1 MTDKEYWL
9 YISKVK
15 GLLPARRKMLFE
27 MLGTPEEV
35 YKAREDVLRNIPL
48 LEEFQI
54 EQLIDFRKIDFEYE
68 SDQFRRKGI
77 KFVTVDDKEFPERLR
92 NIPDAPSFLFYR
104 GELPDD
110 NLPAVAVVG
119 SRRCSFYGK
128 EMCMRFSSA
137 LAQAGINII
146 SGMASGVDGFAHRG
160 AINVGGKTT
169 AVLGCGVDVCYPA
182 ENRDIFEKLTS
193 YVTSTNDIDIELND
207 ITKSMKASYSVGAE
221 QKYSDSSRSRKD
233 LCKNYGGIVSEY
245 YPGDKALPYNFPQ
258 RNRIISG
265 LADILLVVEAGK
277 KSGTFITVDHALEQ
291 GREIFAIP
299 GRIGDT
305 VSDGCNSLIKNGAG
319 LAANPEDII
328 DELKS
333 HYTMLLNAEKKRKKA
348 AGDTLK
354 GDEKKVYESL
364 EQVPIQINEISE
376 RTGIDCGTLPMIL
389 VELELKGMIEEVG
402 KNLYIKK
409 R

>member
-1 MTDKEYWL
+1 MTEKEYWL
-9 YISKVK
+9 YIAKVK
-15 GLLPARRKMLFE
+15 GLLPARRKMLLE

-35 YKAREDVLRNIPL
+35 YKAREDVLRKVLL

-54 EQLIDFRKIDFEYE
+54 EQLIDYRKIDFGYE
-68 SDQFRRKGI
+68 AEQFRRKGI
-77 KFVTVDDKEFPERLR
+77 KFVTSDEKEFPERLR
-92 NIPDAPSFLFYR
+92 DIPDAPSFLFYR

-119 SRRCSFYGK
+119 SRRCSLYGR
-128 EMCMRFSSA
+128 EMCLKFSSR
-137 LAQAGINII
+137 LAEAGINII

-160 AINVGGKTT
+160 AINAGGKTT
-169 AVLGCGVDVCYPA
+169 AVLGCGVDICYPA
-182 ENRDIFEKLTS
+182 ENRDIFEKLSKTGEKMP
-193 YVTSTNDIDIELND
+193 DILQNHMEMTKSIDVEKSED
-207 ITKSMKASYSVGAE
+207 ITG
-221 QKYSDSSRSRKD
+221 
-233 LCKNYGGIVSEY
+233 KNYGGIVSEY

-319 LAANPEDII
+319 LATTPEDII

-333 HYTMLLNAEKKRKKA
+333 HYTMLLKVEKKRKKVAIA
-348 AGDTLK
+348 ALN

-376 RTGIDCGTLPMIL
+376 RTGIDCSTLPMIL
-389 VELELKGMIEEVG
+389 IELELKGMIEEVG

-409 R
+409 

>member
-68 SDQFRRKGI
+68 SEQFGRKGI

-169 AVLGCGVDVCYPA
+169 AVLGCGVDVCYPT
-182 ENRDIFEKLTS
+182 ENRDIFEKLS
-193 YVTSTNDIDIELND
+193 NIHNDKVNTLFNKDIVMDGIETDNT
-207 ITKSMKASYSVGAE
+207 TKEK
-221 QKYSDSSRSRKD
+221 DSINAG
-233 LCKNYGGIVSEY
+233 KNLGGIVSEY

-319 LAANPEDII
+319 LAATPEDII

-333 HYTMLLNAEKKRKKA
+333 HYTMLLQVEKKRKKVA
-348 AGDTLK
+348 ANALN

-364 EQVPIQINEISE
+364 EQVPMQINEISE
-376 RTGIDCGTLPMIL
+376 KTGIDCGTLPMIL
-389 VELELKGMIEEVG
+389 IELELKGMIEEVG

-409 R
+409 C

>member
-1 MTDKEYWL
+1 MTEKEYWL
-9 YISKVK
+9 YIAKVK
-15 GLLPARRKMLFE
+15 GLLPARRKMLLE

-35 YKAREDVLRNIPL
+35 YKAREDVLRKVLL

-54 EQLIDFRKIDFEYE
+54 EQLIDYRKIDFGYE
-68 SDQFRRKGI
+68 AEQFRRKGI
-77 KFVTVDDKEFPERLR
+77 KFVTSDEKEFPERLR
-92 NIPDAPSFLFYR
+92 DIPDAPSFLFYR

-119 SRRCSFYGK
+119 SRRCSLYGR
-128 EMCMRFSSA
+128 EMCLKFSSR
-137 LAQAGINII
+137 LAEAGINII

-160 AINVGGKTT
+160 AINAGGKTT
-169 AVLGCGVDVCYPA
+169 AVLGCGVDICYPA
-182 ENRDIFEKLTS
+182 ENRDIFEKLSNTGEKMP
-193 YVTSTNDIDIELND
+193 DILQNHMEMTKSIDVEKSQD
-207 ITKSMKASYSVGAE
+207 ITG
-221 QKYSDSSRSRKD
+221 
-233 LCKNYGGIVSEY
+233 KNYGGIVSEY

-319 LAANPEDII
+319 LATTPEDII

-333 HYTMLLNAEKKRKKA
+333 HYTMLLKVEKKRKKVAIA
-348 AGDTLK
+348 ALN

-376 RTGIDCGTLPMIL
+376 RTGIDCSTLPMIL
-389 VELELKGMIEEVG
+389 IELELKGMIEEVG

-409 R
+409 

>member
-1 MTDKEYWL
+1 MTEKEYWL

-15 GLLPARRKMLFE
+15 GLLSARRKMLLE

-35 YKAREDVLRNIPL
+35 YKAREEVLRNIPL
-48 LEEFQI
+48 LEDYQV
-54 EQLIDFRKIDFEYE
+54 EQLIEYRKIDFESE
-68 SDQFRRKGI
+68 TERFKKLKI
-77 KFVTVDDKEFPERLR
+77 NFVTADDKEFPNRLR
-92 NIPDAPSFLFYR
+92 EIPDAPSFLFYR

-119 SRRCSFYGK
+119 SRKCSIYGR
-128 EMCMRFSSA
+128 EMCLKFSCV

-160 AINVGGKTT
+160 AIEAGGKTT
-169 AVLGCGVDVCYPA
+169 AVLGCGVDVCYPS
-182 ENRDIFEKLTS
+182 ENKDIFEKLSNTYDRFES
-193 YVTSTNDIDIELND
+193 DLSLLRTKDKYDDKDISTIE
-207 ITKSMKASYSVGAE
+207 KSGKETVG
-221 QKYSDSSRSRKD
+221 
-233 LCKNYGGIVSEY
+233 YGGIVSEY
-245 YPGDKALPYNFPQ
+245 YPGEKALPYNFPQ

-265 LADILLVVEAGK
+265 LADIILVVEAGK

-319 LAANPEDII
+319 LASEPEDII
-328 DELKS
+328 EVLKDK
-333 HYTMLLNAEKKRKKA
+333 YTMLLKVEKKRKKTL
-348 AGDTLK
+348 GESLK
-354 GDEKKVYESL
+354 GDEKKVYATL
-364 EQVPIQINEISE
+364 ETVPTQINEIAE
-376 RTGIDCGTLPMIL
+376 RTGIGPDILPTIL
-389 VELELKGMIEEVG
+389 IELELKGMIEEVG

-409 R
+409 Q

>member
-1 MTDKEYWL
+1 MTEKEYWL
-9 YISKVK
+9 YIAKVK
-15 GLLPARRKMLFE
+15 GLLPARRKMLLE

-35 YKAREDVLRNIPL
+35 YKAREDVLRKVLL

-54 EQLIDFRKIDFEYE
+54 EQLIDYRKIDFGYE
-68 SDQFRRKGI
+68 AEQFRRKGI
-77 KFVTVDDKEFPERLR
+77 KFVTSDEKDFPERLR
-92 NIPDAPSFLFYR
+92 DIPDAPSFLFYR

-119 SRRCSFYGK
+119 SRRCSLYGR
-128 EMCMRFSSA
+128 EMCLKFSSR
-137 LAQAGINII
+137 LAEAGINII

-160 AINVGGKTT
+160 AINAGGKTT
-169 AVLGCGVDVCYPA
+169 AVLGCGVDICYPA
-182 ENRDIFEKLTS
+182 ENRDIFEKLSKTGEKMP
-193 YVTSTNDIDIELND
+193 DILQNHMEMSKSIDVEKSED
-207 ITKSMKASYSVGAE
+207 ITG
-221 QKYSDSSRSRKD
+221 
-233 LCKNYGGIVSEY
+233 KNYGGIVSEY

-319 LAANPEDII
+319 LATTPEDII

-333 HYTMLLNAEKKRKKA
+333 HYTMLLKVEKKRKKVAIA
-348 AGDTLK
+348 ALN

-376 RTGIDCGTLPMIL
+376 RTGIDCSTLPMIL
-389 VELELKGMIEEVG
+389 IELELKGMIEEVG

-409 R
+409 

>member
-1 MTDKEYWL
+1 MTEKEYWL

-68 SDQFRRKGI
+68 SEQFRRKGI
-77 KFVTVDDKEFPERLR
+77 KFVTIDDKEFPERLR

-169 AVLGCGVDVCYPA
+169 AVLGCGVDICYPT
-182 ENRDIFEKLTS
+182 ENRDIFEKLS
-193 YVTSTNDIDIELND
+193 NIHNDKVNTLFNKDIVMDGIETDNT
-207 ITKSMKASYSVGAE
+207 TKEK
-221 QKYSDSSRSRKD
+221 DSINAG
-233 LCKNYGGIVSEY
+233 KNFGGIVSEY

-319 LAANPEDII
+319 LAATPEDII

-333 HYTMLLNAEKKRKKA
+333 HYTMLLNAEKKKKKA
-348 AGDTLK
+348 AGDSLK

-389 VELELKGMIEEVG
+389 IELELKGMIEEVG

-409 R
+409 C